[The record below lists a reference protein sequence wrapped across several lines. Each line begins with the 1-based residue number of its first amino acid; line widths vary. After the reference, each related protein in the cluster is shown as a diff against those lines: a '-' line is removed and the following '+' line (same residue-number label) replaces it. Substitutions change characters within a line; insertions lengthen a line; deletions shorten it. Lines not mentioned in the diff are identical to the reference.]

1 MSETLKQLVA
11 AARDLVRQGL
21 VTGAGGNV
29 SAREGDVMWISP
41 SGFSLEDAREEHYAQ
56 VSVATGELEPG
67 KPRPSSEV
75 LMHLETYRVRPELV
89 AMIHAHPKM
98 TNALCSA
105 GHDLRPLFPD
115 YYVYLGRNVP
125 HLDYVT
131 VTTPELA
138 AVVKDAFRAED
149 CYGLVHRNH
158 GTITVG
164 TSIKEALFRTLA
176 MEEQA
181 TIQWHAQV
189 VGEPQ
194 FLTEAQCAELDQ
206 LGSEEYRRELLAQM
220 KTDG

>member
-1 MSETLKQLVA
+1 
-11 AARDLVRQGL
+11 
-21 VTGAGGNV
+21 
-29 SAREGDVMWISP
+29 
-41 SGFSLEDAREEHYAQ
+41 
-56 VSVATGELEPG
+56 
-67 KPRPSSEV
+67 
-75 LMHLETYRVRPELV
+75 MHLETYRVRPELT

-125 HLDYVT
+125 HLEYVT

-138 AVVKDAFRAED
+138 AVVKDAFSAAD

-189 VGEPQ
+189 VGEPN

-220 KTDG
+220 KTTG